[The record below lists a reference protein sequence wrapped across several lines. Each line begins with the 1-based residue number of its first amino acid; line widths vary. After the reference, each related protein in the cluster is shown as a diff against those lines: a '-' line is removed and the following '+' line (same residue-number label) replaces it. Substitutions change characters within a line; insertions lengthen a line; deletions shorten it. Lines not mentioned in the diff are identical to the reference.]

1 VDGASIYQ
9 GTMGPTTTLDVELA
23 QPAYATNAELL
34 ITSAYDPMFPNNS
47 RNVQVV
53 EMAFFERA
61 MPGTFGDWALRQFT
75 SAQLADASVSSADAD
90 PDGDGA
96 PNLLE
101 FAMGGQPL
109 AADAENFNLH
119 YASRSA
125 NQFAFH
131 FRQRKD
137 LGGLTRQFLLSTNL
151 VAWTQVSPL
160 TLSTDQDFG
169 DVVQLLATMEAPA
182 QQSFFRVGFSQ

>member
-1 VDGASIYQ
+1 
-9 GTMGPTTTLDVELA
+9 MGPTTTLDVQFS
-23 QPAYATNAELL
+23 QPVYSTNAELL
-34 ITSAYDPMFPNNS
+34 ITSSYDPNFPTNS

-61 MPGTFGDWALRQFT
+61 VPGTFADWALNQFT
-75 SAQLADASVSSADAD
+75 EAQLADASISGANAD

-109 AADAENFNLH
+109 ASDPENFKLQN
-119 YASRSA
+119 ASLTE
-125 NQFAFH
+125 NEFAFY

-137 LGGLTRQFLLSTNL
+137 LGGLNRQFYASTDL
-151 VAWTQVSPL
+151 VAWAPVSPL
-160 TLSTDQDFG
+160 NISIAQDFG
-169 DVVQLLATMEAPA
+169 DVVQLLATMNAPA
-182 QQSFFRVGFSQ
+182 QPSFFRVGFSQ